1 MIPGN
6 NRSVRKVLFFGEGFE
21 TYFSSCSE
29 KTKKKFIMT
38 LWLIEELSRVP
49 VTKLKKLTNANGL
62 YEIRVKSEGNEHR
75 ALCFFNSDNELVVV
89 TGFQKKSQKT
99 PRQQII
105 NALYLKRTYEN
116 IKKQNN
122 NP

>member
-1 MIPGN
+1 MKTGE

-21 TYFSSCSE
+21 TYLSSCSE

-38 LWLIEELSRVP
+38 FCLVEELSHVP
-49 VTKLKKLTNANGL
+49 MSKLKKLTDTNGL

-75 ALCFFNSDNELVVV
+75 ALCLFDNDNALIVV

-99 PRQQII
+99 PPQQIK
-105 NALYLKRTYEN
+105 NAQAKKRTYER
-116 IKKQNN
+116 IKNQNK

>member
-1 MIPGN
+1 
-6 NRSVRKVLFFGEGFE
+6 
-21 TYFSSCSE
+21 
-29 KTKKKFIMT
+29 MT
-38 LWLIEELSRVP
+38 FCLVEELSHVP
-49 VTKLKKLTNANGL
+49 VTKLKKLTNTNGL

-75 ALCFFNSDNELVVV
+75 ALCFFDNDNALVVV

-105 NALYLKRTYEN
+105 NALSLKRTYEN

-122 NP
+122 HPSRVNQNLYG

>member
-21 TYFSSCSE
+21 TYLSSCSE

-38 LWLIEELSRVP
+38 LWLIEELSQVP
-49 VTKLKKLTNANGL
+49 VAKLKKLTNANGL

-99 PRQQII
+99 PPQQIK
-105 NALYLKRTYEN
+105 NAQAKKRTYER
-116 IKKQNN
+116 IKNQNK

>member
-1 MIPGN
+1 MVVAALIWLN
-6 NRSVRKVLFFGEGFE
+6 FSKLGF
-21 TYFSSCSE
+21 
-29 KTKKKFIMT
+29 
-38 LWLIEELSRVP
+38 P
-49 VTKLKKLTNANGL
+49 VAKLKKLTNANGL

-116 IKKQNN
+116 VKKQNN
-122 NP
+122 NS